1 MEKCYWD
8 FNGHRSNEYKRRLFN
23 GASIGYCYCTEHGKV
38 MTIIQETGKN
48 EKEIKKLDK
57 VVTKQNTSGH

>member
-1 MEKCYWD
+1 
-8 FNGHRSNEYKRRLFN
+8 
-23 GASIGYCYCTEHGKV
+23 